1 LSPFYRDEHLYVDLR
16 HGLVTLDCSVLT
28 LTNKEYC
35 LLLLL
40 VQHAGETLPRKTLE
54 MRVWGHVLGAQART
68 LDIHI
73 RRLRKKLG
81 YTESSKSRRSSE
93 SDTVSCQHIRL
104 GVGACSLCRR
114 HRQLEAGYRFRP
126 AAALGFEELLHG
138 IGTGLRRGSRRG

>member
-1 LSPFYRDEHLYVDLR
+1 MSPFYRDEHLYVDLR

-81 YTESSKSRRSSE
+81 IYGKQQIKA
-93 SDTVSCQHIRL
+93 VI
-104 GVGACSLCRR
+104 GV
-114 HRQLEAGYRFRP
+114 GYRFLP
-126 AAALGFEELLHG
+126 ASPPRGR
-138 IGTGLRRGSRRG
+138 GLFVV